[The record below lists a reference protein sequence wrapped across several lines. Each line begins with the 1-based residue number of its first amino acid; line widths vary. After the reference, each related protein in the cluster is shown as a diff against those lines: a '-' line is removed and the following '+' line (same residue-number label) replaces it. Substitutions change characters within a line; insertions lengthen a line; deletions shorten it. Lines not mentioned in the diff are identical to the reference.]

1 MRLLLSHLLVLALM
15 ASACS
20 GASTQAPTPP
30 TPNPTISSATGTG
43 FLMPGQVSQLTATQ
57 TLSTGLT
64 QDVTTLAT
72 WQSSNSRVATVSNAG
87 LVTAVAA
94 GTATITATYLGG
106 MAGTLVLVVNAL
118 VTAVLVAGPNSL
130 GSAQT
135 SQLSAAA
142 TLRDGM
148 TQIVTNAAAWQSS
161 NPSVATVSSAG
172 LLTAVAPGTTT
183 ITATYQG
190 MAGTLAMTVN
200 NTVVS
205 ILVLGTTQL
214 TASSSQTGQFVA
226 SAMMSSGPEQLVTAI
241 ATWVSSNPAVATV
254 SSTGLVT
261 AVAAGTTTITA
272 TYHGVT
278 GALGVT
284 VM

>member
-1 MRLLLSHLLVLALM
+1 MRLASHLLVVALM

-20 GASTQAPTPP
+20 GASTQAPTAP
-30 TPNPTISSATGTG
+30 TPNPTISSPTGSG

-57 TLSTGLT
+57 TLSNGMT
-64 QDVTTLAT
+64 QDVTTAAT
-72 WQSSNSRVATVSNAG
+72 WQSSNSTVATVSKAG
-87 LVTAVAA
+87 LVTAVAT

-106 MAGTLVLVVNAL
+106 MAGTLVVVVNNT
-118 VTAVLVAGPNSL
+118 VTSVLVAGPTSL

-142 TLRDGM
+142 SLRGGM

-161 NPSVATVSSAG
+161 NPTVATVSSVG
-172 LLTAVAPGTTT
+172 LLAAVAPGTAT

-190 MAGTLAMTVN
+190 MAGTLAVTVN
-200 NTVVS
+200 DTVIS
-205 ILVLGTTQL
+205 LLLLGTTPL
-214 TASSSQTGQFVA
+214 TASSSQTSQFVA
-226 SAMMSSGPEQLVTAI
+226 SAMMSSGPEQLVTAF
-241 ATWVSSNPAVATV
+241 ATWVSSNPGVATV

-261 AVAAGTTTITA
+261 AVAAGTTAITA
-272 TYHGVT
+272 SYHGVT
-278 GALGVT
+278 GALIVT